1 MLEEVK
7 LLMELQ
13 DIDYWIGELERSKE
27 YIPDMMKNLR
37 EEMESVETELTAS
50 GARLKE
56 AQVEASSLELK
67 VGEAKEHLE
76 KYQEQMLTIK
86 TNKEYDALVG
96 QIETSKQEIAEDE
109 EQYLTLLD
117 EVETLKTRIGEL
129 EEKHSQIKKDNE
141 DRLTSLQQE
150 IDAVED
156 KMSEKVAYR
165 KQLKSKVPRPAM
177 SIYQRV
183 RKGRGG
189 DVVVRLKRGACGAC
203 YKSQTPQKIQEIKKG
218 TKLQTCDSCGRIL
231 VYDGDD

>member
-1 MLEEVK
+1 MLEEVR

-27 YIPDMMKNLR
+27 YIPDMMKSLR
-37 EEMESVETELTAS
+37 EEIDTVESELTS
-50 GARLKE
+50 SRQRLEE
-56 AQVEASSLELK
+56 AQLETNNLELK

-96 QIETSKQEIAEDE
+96 QIETAKQEIAADE
-109 EQYLTLLD
+109 ETSLTLLE
-117 EVETLKTRIGEL
+117 EVETLQSRIAEL
-129 EEKHSQIKKDNE
+129 DERHGRIHQENE
-141 DRLTSLQQE
+141 DRLSSLQEE

-165 KQLKSKVPRPAM
+165 QQLKSKVPRPTM

-203 YKSQTPQKIQEIKKG
+203 YKAQTPKKIQIIKKG
-218 TKLQTCDSCGRIL
+218 SILQTCDSCGRIL
-231 VYDGDD
+231 VSDGDD

>member
-27 YIPDMMKNLR
+27 YIPDMMQSLR
-37 EEMESVETELTAS
+37 EEMETVESELIS
-50 GARLKE
+50 SRQRLEE
-56 AQVEASSLELK
+56 AQLEANGLELK

-86 TNKEYDALVG
+86 TNKEYDALVA
-96 QIETSKQEIAEDE
+96 QIEIAKQEISTDE
-109 EQYLTLLD
+109 ETSLALLEEIETLQSRIAELD
-117 EVETLKTRIGEL
+117 ETYGRIHQE
-129 EEKHSQIKKDNE
+129 NE
-141 DRLTSLQQE
+141 DRLSSLQQE

-165 KQLKSKVPRPAM
+165 KQLKSKVPRPTM

-203 YKSQTPQKIQEIKKG
+203 YKSQTPKKIQIIKKG
-218 TKLQTCDSCGRIL
+218 SILQTCDSCGRIL
-231 VYDGDD
+231 VSDGDD

>member
-1 MLEEVK
+1 MLEEVR

-27 YIPDMMKNLR
+27 YIPDMMNNLR
-37 EEMESVETELTAS
+37 EEMGTVEEELNQS
-50 GARLKE
+50 RERLKE
-56 AQVEASSLELK
+56 AQVESSALELK
-67 VGEAKEHLE
+67 IGEAKEHLE

-96 QIETSKQEIAEDE
+96 QIETAKQEIGEDE
-109 EQYLTLLD
+109 EKYIALL
-117 EVETLKTRIGEL
+117 EEIETLTTKIGEL
-129 EEKHSQIKKDNE
+129 EERFERVKKENQE
-141 DRLTSLQQE
+141 RLTTLQQE

-156 KMSEKVAYR
+156 KMGEKVAYR
-165 KQLKSKVPRPAM
+165 KQLKSKVPRPVM

-189 DVVVRLKRGACGAC
+189 DVVVKLKRGACGAC

-218 TKLQTCDSCGRIL
+218 LKLQTCDSCGRIL
-231 VYDGDD
+231 ISDGDD